1 MSLEML
7 NTYSGGKKDLPIVFH
22 QVLHKTMADVDLN
35 MAFNLTPSLLEQL
48 GKALIE
54 LEAHKDG
61 AADTVSFTEISE
73 HFRDLEARMM
83 KKYSELEARE
93 KAFKQEELD
102 GHSLLAEKEA
112 AVAAKEQ
119 DMFDRIQVLK
129 DAAVAVIAE
138 TRANHPSPSFY
149 TDDITDD
156 AENKVS
162 CSLDETNASL
172 TGPKGESS
180 GKTGGN
186 NGGAGEVVTFLQEL
200 TQFCEQMD
208 SKGLLTF
215 VMENRKNSTVICE
228 ELSHALKS
236 STEPGRLILD
246 SLEGFYPP
254 PPDGTTTTQEGG
266 DNKED
271 AAALQGLRQSSI
283 NLMEALSAMLA
294 RAGLGAD
301 HLLNPEIKQQA
312 KAIADQWRPK
322 LAHDASID
330 AANGKS
336 LEAEAFLQLLATFR
350 IASEFNEDELCKL
363 AFAVCERRQAPELCR
378 SLGLAHKMPGVIEE
392 LISTGKLIS
401 AVHFVHAFGLADRFP
416 TVPLLKTYLKDLR
429 RNSQGKRGQHSESA
443 QNDGNARELA
453 GLRNVVYCVQKYD
466 LEADYPLEALHRRL
480 GQLERA
486 NVDRKRFRDSPTKPS
501 HTKKP
506 RANGGGGG
514 GGGGIQVYGYRS
526 PAAAPL
532 AVSGR
537 QPPAPV
543 YMDRPHYS
551 APPSSERYPPHAAM
565 NDPYNYQ
572 PPPPPAQPT
581 YSQQVYEQ
589 GAYYYQQDDRSAAA
603 AAVAAAA
610 APPPAYG
617 GYAGNSVQPSYQ
629 PYM

>member
-1 MSLEML
+1 
-7 NTYSGGKKDLPIVFH
+7 
-22 QVLHKTMADVDLN
+22 MADVDLN
-35 MAFNLTPSLLEQL
+35 NAFNLTPSLLEQL

-73 HFRDLEARMM
+73 HFRDLEAKMM
-83 KKYSELEARE
+83 KKYSDLEARE

-102 GHSLLAEKEA
+102 GQSLIAEKEA

-138 TRANHPSPSFY
+138 ARANHPSPSFY
-149 TDDITDD
+149 TDEVTDD
-156 AENKVS
+156 AETNKVS

-172 TGPKGESS
+172 ADPKGESS
-180 GKTGGN
+180 GKPV
-186 NGGAGEVVTFLQEL
+186 GEAVTFVQEL

-215 VMENRKNSTVICE
+215 VMENRKNSSVLCD

-236 STEPGRLILD
+236 SVEPGRLILD
-246 SLEGFYPP
+246 SLDGFYPS
-254 PPDGTTTTQEGG
+254 PPDGTEGG
-266 DNKED
+266 DDNNKTD
-271 AAALQGLRQSSI
+271 VAALEGRRQSCI
-283 NLMEALSAMLA
+283 YVMEALNAMLA
-294 RAGLGAD
+294 RAGSGAD
-301 HLLNPEIKQQA
+301 HLLNHEIKQQA
-312 KAIADQWRPK
+312 KAIADEWRPK
-322 LAHDASID
+322 LAHDDAA

-401 AVHFVHAFGLADRFP
+401 AVHFVHAFELVEKFP

-429 RNSQGKRGQHSESA
+429 RNSQGKRGHHSESA
-443 QNDGNARELA
+443 QNDGNLRELV
-453 GLRNVVYCVQKYD
+453 GLRNVVYCVQKYE
-466 LEADYPLEALHRRL
+466 LEAEYPLEALHRRL

-486 NVDRKRFRDSPTKPS
+486 NVDRKRFRDSPTKPT

-506 RANGGGGG
+506 RANGGGGS

-526 PAAAPL
+526 PAAASL

-537 QPPAPV
+537 QPPSQV
-543 YMDRPHYS
+543 YMDRPHYA
-551 APPSSERYPPHAAM
+551 APPTSERYPPPSHAAM

-572 PPPPPAQPT
+572 PPPQPAQST

-617 GYAGNSVQPSYQ
+617 GYAGNTVQPSYQ